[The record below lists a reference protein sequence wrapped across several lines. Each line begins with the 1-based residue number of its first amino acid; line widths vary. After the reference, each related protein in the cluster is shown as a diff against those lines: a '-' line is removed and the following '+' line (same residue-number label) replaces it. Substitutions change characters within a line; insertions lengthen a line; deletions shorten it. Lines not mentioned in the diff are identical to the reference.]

1 MEASLD
7 MKALR
12 RRIAGALVLASVLF
26 AGPAAAQMTLTL
38 YAGYVGSD
46 GIENTTTDAQA
57 TVKSSPAFALAVGT
71 MLDPSR
77 EVQLLYSQQSTTL
90 TPGGGA
96 APFDLTI
103 RHLHVGGTVFVDR
116 AVGQGFYA
124 VGGVGVTQFSPG
136 TAGYGNEYK
145 PSMNVGFGY
154 HLPLGDRLALR
165 AEARGYIAFVNSS
178 GGFLCSGG
186 CVVVFKSDAVTQVE
200 AKIGLMARF

>member
-57 TVKSSPAFALAVGT
+57 TVKSSAAFALAVGT

-77 EVQLLYSQQSTTL
+77 ELQVLYSQQSTTL
-90 TPGGGA
+90 SPGGGA
-96 APFDLTI
+96 APFDLTV
-103 RHLHVGGTVFVDR
+103 RYLHLGGTSFIDGP
-116 AVGQGFYA
+116 VGRGVYVA
-124 VGGVGVTQFSPG
+124 GGIGATQFSPS
-136 TAGYGNEYK
+136 TSGYGSEIRASINLGVGYYW
-145 PSMNVGFGY
+145 PLNDNVG
-154 HLPLGDRLALR
+154 LR
-165 AEARGYIAFVNSS
+165 AEARGFATFVNSS
-178 GGFLCSGG
+178 GGFMCSGG
-186 CVVVFKSDAVTQVE
+186 CVVVLRSDIFLQYE
-200 AKIGLMARF
+200 GMLGLNARF

>member
-1 MEASLD
+1 MKNVNLLLAPALAATLLCAAS
-7 MKALR
+7 
-12 RRIAGALVLASVLF
+12 
-26 AGPAAAQMTLTL
+26 PAAAQASVTLFAG
-38 YAGYVGSD
+38 YAGTSGIDNATNSTSADVKD
-46 GIENTTTDAQA
+46 GATFGVALGMPFDA
-57 TVKSSPAFALAVGT
+57 
-71 MLDPSR
+71 SR
-77 EVQLLYSQQSTTL
+77 ELQLLYNQQSTTL

-103 RHLHVGGTVFVDR
+103 RYLHVGGTVFVDR

-154 HLPLGDRLALR
+154 HLPLGDRVALR
-165 AEARGYIAFVNSS
+165 AEARGYITFVNSS

-186 CVVVFKSDAVTQVE
+186 CVVVLKSDAVTQLE

>member
-1 MEASLD
+1 
-7 MKALR
+7 MKNANTL
-12 RRIAGALVLASVLF
+12 LASAL
-26 AGPAAAQMTLTL
+26 AAATLCSASPAAAQASLTL
-38 YAGYVGSD
+38 FAGYAGTSGIDNATNSTSADVKD
-46 GIENTTTDAQA
+46 GATFGVAIGMPFDA
-57 TVKSSPAFALAVGT
+57 
-71 MLDPSR
+71 SR
-77 EVQLLYSQQSTTL
+77 ELQLLYNQQSTTL
-90 TPGGGA
+90 SPGGGA

-136 TAGYGNEYK
+136 TAGFGNEYK

-165 AEARGYIAFVNSS
+165 AEARGYLAFVNSS

-186 CVVVFKSDAVTQVE
+186 CVVVLKSDAVTQVE